1 MVPQAKLTVFSK
13 QTEYD
18 QAKKNF
24 NSLIPVIHLH
34 DMQNNNDQPLPT
46 TNRKQ
51 QPSRNVSV
59 AEKETNKRKKKE
71 KKSVTKLRVGIV
83 FSLKGNQTPRTP
95 DTDGKRQKKK
105 ETGKTH
111 KSKQCGK

>member
-59 AEKETNKRKKKE
+59 AEKKKKE
-71 KKSVTKLRVGIV
+71 KEEKGK
-83 FSLKGNQTPRTP
+83 KGN
-95 DTDGKRQKKK
+95 
-105 ETGKTH
+105 H
-111 KSKQCGK
+111 